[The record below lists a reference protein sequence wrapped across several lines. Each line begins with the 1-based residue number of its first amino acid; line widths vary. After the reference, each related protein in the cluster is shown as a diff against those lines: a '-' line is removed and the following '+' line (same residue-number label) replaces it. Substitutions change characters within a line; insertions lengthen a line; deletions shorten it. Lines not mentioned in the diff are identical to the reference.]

1 MKNTETDI
9 NTIPLSFLDLAPV
22 PTGST
27 IADGIAQT
35 VEMAQKA
42 EDVGFN
48 RYWMAE
54 HHNMAGIASAATSV
68 LLSHIGSQ
76 TKRIRIG
83 AGGIML
89 PNHAPLV
96 VAEQFGTLQALYG
109 DRIDLGLG
117 RAPGTDGATFQALR
131 RQMSDAERFPQDVQ
145 ELMYFLGNNTNSSPV
160 QAFPGAGSNV
170 PIWILGSSLFGA
182 TLAAHLGLPYVFA
195 SHFAPQMLEHA
206 ITTYREQ
213 FKPSAYLSKPYV
225 MLAANLL
232 LADDDATAKYHF
244 SSAQQSFV
252 RLRRGEKGQMPKPV
266 EDMDSIWSSSEKTMV
281 DSALSVSFVGSVD
294 TVQPKLAHFIAQ
306 YQPDELIVTANIYDQ
321 TARLRSLELTSKL
334 NLFTLQSTVAL
345 A

>member
-1 MKNTETDI
+1 MSNK
-9 NTIPLSFLDLAPV
+9 IPLSFLDLAPV
-22 PTGST
+22 PTGKT

-35 VEMAQKA
+35 VEIAQQA
-42 EDVGFN
+42 EKVGLN

-76 TKRIRIG
+76 TKHIRIG
-83 AGGIML
+83 SGGIML

-96 VAEQFGTLQALYG
+96 IAEQFGTLKALYG

-131 RQMSDAERFPQDVQ
+131 RQMQDAERFPQDVQ
-145 ELMYFLGNNTNSSPV
+145 ELLYLLGNDTDDSPV
-160 QAFPGAGSNV
+160 QAFPGAKSHV

-195 SHFAPQMLEHA
+195 SHFAPQMLSHA
-206 ITTYREQ
+206 ITAYREQ
-213 FKPSAYLSKPYV
+213 FQPSAYLDKPYV

-232 LADDDATAKYHF
+232 LADDDATAHYHF
-244 SSAQQSFV
+244 TSAQQSFV
-252 RLRRGEKGQMPKPV
+252 RLRRNERGQMPKPV
-266 EDMDSIWSSSEKTMV
+266 ADMNAIWSPAEKTMV
-281 DSALSVSFVGSVD
+281 DSALSVSFIGSVA
-294 TVQPKLAHFIAQ
+294 TVKPKLADFIAQ

-321 TARLRSLELTSKL
+321 AARLHSLELVPQL
-334 NLFTLQSTVAL
+334 NLFALQSVNEL

>member
-1 MKNTETDI
+1 MNNIDT

-27 IADGIAQT
+27 IVEGIAQT
-35 VEMAQKA
+35 VEIAQKA
-42 EDVGFN
+42 EEVGLN

-76 TKRIRIG
+76 TDHIRIG

-131 RQMSDAERFPQDVQ
+131 RQMQDAERFPQDVQ
-145 ELMYFLGNNTNSSPV
+145 ELMYLLGDSTDNSPV
-160 QAFPGAGSNV
+160 QAFPGAKSKV
-170 PIWILGSSLFGA
+170 PIWILGSSTFGA
-182 TLAAHLGLPYVFA
+182 TLAAHFGLPYVFA
-195 SHFAPQMLEHA
+195 SHFAPQMLGQA
-206 ITTYREQ
+206 LDAYRSN
-213 FKPSAYLSKPYV
+213 FKPSLYLDKPYV

-232 LADDDATAKYHF
+232 LADDDETANYHF

-266 EDMDSIWSSSEKTMV
+266 EDMNTIWSPAEKAMV

-294 TVQPKLAHFIAQ
+294 SVQPKLADFIAR

-321 TARLRSLELTSKL
+321 AARLRSLELTPML
-334 NLFTLQSTVAL
+334 NLFTLQSDVSL

>member
-1 MKNTETDI
+1 MNT
-9 NTIPLSFLDLAPV
+9 TIPLSFLDLAPV

-35 VEMAQKA
+35 VEIAKKSEQ
-42 EDVGFN
+42 VGLN

-76 TKRIRIG
+76 TKSIRIG
-83 AGGIML
+83 SGGIML

-96 VAEQFGTLQALYG
+96 VAEQFGTLKALYG
-109 DRIDLGLG
+109 DRIDLCLG

-131 RQMSDAERFPQDVQ
+131 RQMSDAERFPNDVQ
-145 ELMYFLGNNTNSSPV
+145 ELLYLLGDDTDDSPV
-160 QAFPGAGSNV
+160 QAFPGAKSNI
-170 PIWILGSSLFGA
+170 PLWILGSSLFGA

-206 ITTYREQ
+206 ITAYREQ
-213 FKPSAYLSKPYV
+213 FQPSAYLSKPYV

-232 LADDDATAKYHF
+232 LADDDATANYHF

-252 RLRRGEKGQMPKPV
+252 HLRRNERGQMPKPV
-266 EDMDSIWSSSEKTMV
+266 HDMDSIWSASEKAMV
-281 DSALSVSFVGSVD
+281 DSALSVSFVGSVA
-294 TVQPKLAHFIAQ
+294 TVQPKLADFIAK

-321 TARLRSLELTSKL
+321 AARLHSLELIPML
-334 NLFTLQSTVAL
+334 NLFTLHSPTAT

>member
-1 MKNTETDI
+1 MT
-9 NTIPLSFLDLAPV
+9 NTIPISFLDLAPV
-22 PTGST
+22 PTGAST
-27 IADGIAQT
+27 ADGIAQT
-35 VEMAQKA
+35 VEIAQTA
-42 EDVGFN
+42 EDIGFN

-54 HHNMAGIASAATSV
+54 HHNMPGIASAATSV

-117 RAPGTDGATFQALR
+117 RAPGTDGATFKALGR
-131 RQMSDAERFPQDVQ
+131 TMNDAERFPQEVQ
-145 ELMYFLGNNTNSSPV
+145 ELLYLLGNDSDNSPV
-160 QAFPGAGSNV
+160 QAFPGARSNV

-195 SHFAPQMLEHA
+195 SHFAPQALTQA
-206 ITTYREQ
+206 IATYRAQ
-213 FKPSAYLSKPYV
+213 FKPSKYLDKPYV

-232 LADDDATAKYHF
+232 LADDEATAHYHF
-244 SSAQQSFV
+244 TSAQQSFV
-252 RLRRGEKGQMPKPV
+252 RLRRGERGQMPKPTHS
-266 EDMDSIWSSSEKTMV
+266 MDAIWSPAEKVMV
-281 DSALSVSFVGSVD
+281 DSALSVSFIGSVE
-294 TVQPKLAHFIAQ
+294 TVQPKLAAFIAQ
-306 YQPDELIVTANIYDQ
+306 HQPDELIVTANIYDQ
-321 TARLRSLELTSKL
+321 AARLRSLELTPEL
-334 NLFTLQSTVAL
+334 NLFTLQSIASP

>member
-1 MKNTETDI
+1 MNHIKN

-22 PTGST
+22 PTGMT
-27 IADGIAQT
+27 ISDGIAQT
-35 VEMAQKA
+35 VEIAQKA
-42 EDVGFN
+42 EKVGLN

-76 TKRIRIG
+76 TERIRIG
-83 AGGIML
+83 SGGIML

-96 VAEQFGTLQALYG
+96 VAEQFGTLNALYG

-131 RQMSDAERFPQDVQ
+131 RQMQDAERFPQDVQ
-145 ELMYFLGNNTNSSPV
+145 ELMYLLGDDTDNSPV
-160 QAFPGAGSNV
+160 QAFPGASSKV
-170 PIWILGSSLFGA
+170 PIWILGSSTFGA

-195 SHFAPQMLEHA
+195 SHFAPQMLAQA
-206 ITTYREQ
+206 ISTYREQ
-213 FKPSAYLSKPYV
+213 FRPSKYLAKPYV

-232 LADDDATAKYHF
+232 LADDDDTANYHF
-244 SSAQQSFV
+244 TSAQQSFV
-252 RLRRGEKGQMPKPV
+252 RLRRGGRGQMPKPV
-266 EDMDSIWSSSEKTMV
+266 EDMNTIWTPAEKTMV
-281 DSALSVSFVGSVD
+281 DSALSVSFIGSVES
-294 TVQPKLAHFIAQ
+294 VQPKLADFIAK

-321 TARLRSLELTSKL
+321 AARLRSLELTPQL
-334 NLFTLQSTVAL
+334 NLFTLQSETAT

>member
-1 MKNTETDI
+1 MNNK
-9 NTIPLSFLDLAPV
+9 IPLSFLDLAPV
-22 PTGST
+22 PTGQT
-27 IADGIAQT
+27 VAAGIAQT
-35 VEMAQKA
+35 VEIAQKA
-42 EDVGFN
+42 EEVGLK

-76 TKRIRIG
+76 TERIRIG
-83 AGGIML
+83 SGGIML

-131 RQMSDAERFPQDVQ
+131 RQMQDAERFPQDVQ
-145 ELMYFLGNNTNSSPV
+145 ELLYLLGDATDNSPV
-160 QAFPGAGSNV
+160 QAFPGAKSNV

-195 SHFAPQMLEHA
+195 AHFAPQMLEQA

-213 FKPSAYLSKPYV
+213 FQPSAHLDKPYV

-232 LADDDATAKYHF
+232 LADDDATAHHHF
-244 SSAQQSFV
+244 TSAQQSFV
-252 RLRRGEKGQMPKPV
+252 RLLRNERGQMPQPIA
-266 EDMDSIWSSSEKTMV
+266 DMGTLWSPAEKMAV
-281 DSALSVSFVGSVD
+281 NKALSVSFIGSVA
-294 TVQPKLAHFIAQ
+294 TVQPQIAEFIAK

-321 TARLRSLELTSKL
+321 AARLHSLALTPQL
-334 NLFTLQSTVAL
+334 NLFTLEPIVTL

>member
-1 MKNTETDI
+1 MR

-22 PTGST
+22 PTGKT

-35 VEMAQKA
+35 VEIAQQA
-42 EDVGFN
+42 EKVGLN

-83 AGGIML
+83 SGGIML

-96 VAEQFGTLQALYG
+96 VAEQFGTLKALYG
-109 DRIDLGLG
+109 DRVDLGLG

-131 RQMSDAERFPQDVQ
+131 RQMQDAERFPQDVQ
-145 ELMYFLGNNTNSSPV
+145 ELLYLLGDDTDASPV
-160 QAFPGAGSNV
+160 QAFPGAKSNV

-195 SHFAPQMLEHA
+195 SHFAPQMLSHA
-206 ITTYREQ
+206 IKAYREQ
-213 FKPSAYLSKPYV
+213 FQPSAYLDKPYV

-232 LADDDATAKYHF
+232 LADDDATARYHF
-244 SSAQQSFV
+244 TSAQQSFV
-252 RLRRGEKGQMPKPV
+252 NLRRDVRGQMPKPI
-266 EDMDSIWSSSEKTMV
+266 EDMDTFWNASEKAMV
-281 DSALSVSFVGSVD
+281 DSALSVSFIGSVA
-294 TVQPKLAHFIAQ
+294 TVKPQLADFIAQ
-306 YQPDELIVTANIYDQ
+306 YEPDELIVTANIYDQ
-321 TARLRSLELTSKL
+321 AARLQSLDLVPQL
-334 NLFTLQSTVAL
+334 NLFTLQSDLMPA
-345 A
+345 